1 MTHSMDAAFIQFLS
15 SGLTEGARYALAA
28 LGFTLI
34 FNASG
39 ALNFAQG
46 ESIMLGGMTTA
57 VLMQAQLPLG
67 VAMLIA
73 VAVVLGVSL
82 LLQGLFTHTLRRS
95 GVLQVIILTVAFGI
109 MLRGLAHVLWG
120 TQTRSIPPFSGGD
133 PIRIGG
139 ASILPQAVWVIGVT
153 AVVLAALAW
162 FFRGSRIG
170 RGFVAASLDPV
181 TAQLMGIDVKRV
193 LVLAFAL
200 SGVLGAVGGI
210 VTAPIT
216 YTYYDVG
223 VMVGLKAIIAA
234 IIGSPLG
241 AVLGGFAIGLAEAM
255 TAGYISS
262 AYKDAVPFV
271 MIVLLFMVRPN
282 GLFGKPRVE
291 RV

>member
-1 MTHSMDAAFIQFLS
+1 MDAAFIQFLS

-57 VLMQAQLPLG
+57 VLLQAQMPLG
-67 VAMLIA
+67 VAMLLA
-73 VAVVLGVSL
+73 MAVVLAVSL
-82 LLQGLFTHTLRRS
+82 LLQGLFTRTLRRS

-109 MLRGLAHVLWG
+109 VLRGLAHVLWG
-120 TQTRSIPPFSGGD
+120 TQTRSIPPFSGSD

-139 ASILPQAVWVIGVT
+139 ATILPQAVWVIGVT
-153 AVVLAALAW
+153 ALVLVALAW
-162 FFRGSRIG
+162 FFRRSRTG
-170 RGFVAASLDPV
+170 RGFVAASHDPV

-193 LVLAFAL
+193 LLIAFAL
-200 SGVLGAVGGI
+200 SGMLGAVGGI

-234 IIGSPLG
+234 IIGGLGSPLG

-255 TAGYISS
+255 TAGYVSS

-271 MIVLLFMVRPN
+271 MIVLLFMVKPN

>member
-1 MTHSMDAAFIQFLS
+1 MDAAFIQFLS

-46 ESIMLGGMTTA
+46 EFIMLGGMTAA
-57 VLMQAQLPLG
+57 VLLQAGVPLG
-67 VAMLIA
+67 LAMLLA
-73 VAVVLGVSL
+73 VLVVLAVSL
-82 LLQGLFTHTLRRS
+82 LLQVLFTRTLRRS

-109 MLRGLAHVLWG
+109 VLRGLVHVLWG
-120 TQTRSIPPFSGGD
+120 TQTRSLPPFSGSE

-139 ASILPQAVWVIGVT
+139 ASILPQAVWVLGITV
-153 AVVLAALAW
+153 VVLAGLAW
-162 FFRGSRIG
+162 FFRRSRTG

-181 TAQLMGIDVKRV
+181 TTQLLGIDVKRV
-193 LVLAFAL
+193 LLLAFGI

-210 VTAPIT
+210 VTTPIT
-216 YTYYDVG
+216 YSYYDVG

-234 IIGSPLG
+234 IIGGMGSPLG

-255 TAGYISS
+255 TAGYLSS

-271 MIVLLFMVRPN
+271 MIVLLFMVKPN
-282 GLFGKPRVE
+282 GLFGRARVE

>member
-1 MTHSMDAAFIQFLS
+1 MDVAFIQFLS
-15 SGLTEGARYALAA
+15 SGLTEGSRIALAA

-46 ESIMLGGMTTA
+46 EFIMLGGMTTA
-57 VLMQAQLPLG
+57 VLLQVLPLPLG
-67 VAMLIA
+67 VAILAAI
-73 VAVVLGVSL
+73 AVVLAVSL
-82 LLQGLFTHTLRRS
+82 LLQLLFTHTLRRA

-109 MLRGLAHVLWG
+109 VLRGLVHVLWG
-120 TQTRSIPPFSGGD
+120 TQTHSIPPFSGSD

-139 ASILPQAVWVIGVT
+139 ATILPQAVWVIGVT
-153 AVVLAALAW
+153 GVVFAALAW
-162 FFRGSRIG
+162 FFRSSRTG

-193 LVLAFAL
+193 LMLAFAI
-200 SGVLGAVGGI
+200 SGILGAVGGI
-210 VTAPIT
+210 VTTPIT

-234 IIGSPLG
+234 IIGGMGSPLG

-262 AYKDAVPFV
+262 AYKDAVPFLI
-271 MIVLLFMVRPN
+271 IVLLFIVKPN

>member
-1 MTHSMDAAFIQFLS
+1 MDAAFIQFLS
-15 SGLTEGARYALAA
+15 SGLTSGALYALVA
-28 LGFTLI
+28 LGFTLV
-34 FNASG
+34 FNASR
-39 ALNFAQG
+39 ALNFSQG
-46 ESIMLGGMTTA
+46 EFVMLGGMTTA
-57 VLMQAQLPLG
+57 VLLQAAQLPLG
-67 VAMLIA
+67 IAMLLA
-73 VAVVLGVSL
+73 VAVVLCVSL
-82 LLQGLFTHTLRRS
+82 LLQFLFAHTLQSS

-109 MLRGLAHVLWG
+109 MLRGLALVLWG
-120 TQTRSIPPFSGGD
+120 TQTHSIPPFSGGD

-153 AVVLAALAW
+153 AVMLAALAW
-162 FFRGSRIG
+162 FFRSSRIG

-181 TAQLMGIDVKRV
+181 TAQLMGIDVRRV
-193 LVLAFAL
+193 LLLAFAL
-200 SGVLGAVGGI
+200 SGLLGAVGGI

-223 VMVGLKAIIAA
+223 EMVGLKAIIAA
-234 IIGSPLG
+234 IIGGMGSPLG

-271 MIVLLFMVRPN
+271 MIVLLFMVKPN
-282 GLFGKPRVE
+282 GLFGKPHVE

>member
-1 MTHSMDAAFIQFLS
+1 MVGDLIQLIV
-15 SGLTEGARYALAA
+15 SGIATGAIYALAA

-57 VLMQAQLPLG
+57 VLLQAQLPLG
-67 VAMLIA
+67 VAMVIA
-73 VAVVLGVSL
+73 LAVVLALSL

-109 MLRGLAHVLWG
+109 VLRGLAQVLWG
-120 TQTRSIPPFSGGD
+120 TQTRSIPPFSGSD

-162 FFRGSRIG
+162 FFRSSRIG

-193 LVLAFAL
+193 LLLAFAL

-234 IIGSPLG
+234 IIGGMGSPLG

-255 TAGYISS
+255 TAGYVSS

-271 MIVLLFMVRPN
+271 MIVLLFLVKPN